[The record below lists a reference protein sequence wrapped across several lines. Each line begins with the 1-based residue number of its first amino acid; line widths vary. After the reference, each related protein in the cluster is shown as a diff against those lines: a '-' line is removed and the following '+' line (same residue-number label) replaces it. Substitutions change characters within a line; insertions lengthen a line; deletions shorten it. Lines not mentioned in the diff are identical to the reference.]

1 MDDEFNYKKEHSRSK
16 HSIDR
21 LLDGTKSWCP
31 REPQRWRYAAKELS
45 TSNLSAPTRI
55 RNRISR
61 TQEKGTKSRSL
72 PALSTTEPAP
82 GSILISNKRLL
93 ATTNKSIDLNVL
105 VGEGRW
111 TMSLTTKKSSKLTEK
126 RRNWL
131 VCNSVIWGKNIGGGF
146 LPRWACYS
154 VHFILFWP
162 LVPGGGYYGC
172 GFFNF
177 MARTYENRKAILE
190 FNVRSAGLRAQLN
203 FYTDFYVGR

>member
-131 VCNSVIWGKNIGGGF
+131 VCNSVIWGKNIGGGSYLGGRATLSISSF
-146 LPRWACYS
+146 FGRWFQVEGIMDVGFSILWQERTKIEKRFWNLMFVQPACAHS
-154 VHFILFWP
+154 
-162 LVPGGGYYGC
+162 
-172 GFFNF
+172 
-177 MARTYENRKAILE
+177 
-190 FNVRSAGLRAQLN
+190 
-203 FYTDFYVGR
+203 